1 MYKNLAD
8 KSFGLGICPY
18 YDLSWLSRDFLLDL
32 DRIRV
37 SMLGDGF
44 KGGTCKGAWFM
55 VPLFSDNWKWVSRRC
70 QNEIFYQ
77 TYRFIN
83 VKFQF

>member
-18 YDLSWLSRDFLLDL
+18 YDLSWLSRGFLLDL

-44 KGGTCKGAWFM
+44 KGGDLQGHVVYGSALLRQLEM
-55 VPLFSDNWKWVSRRC
+55 GIPQVL
-70 QNEIFYQ
+70 E
-77 TYRFIN
+77 
-83 VKFQF
+83 

>member
-18 YDLSWLSRDFLLDL
+18 YDLSWLSRGFLLDL

-37 SMLGDGF
+37 SI
-44 KGGTCKGAWFM
+44 M
-55 VPLFSDNWKWVSRRC
+55 VDL
-70 QNEIFYQ
+70 
-77 TYRFIN
+77 
-83 VKFQF
+83 

>member
-18 YDLSWLSRDFLLDL
+18 YDLSWLSRGFLLDL

-44 KGGTCKGAWFM
+44 NGGNLQGCVVYGSALLRQLEM
-55 VPLFSDNWKWVSRRC
+55 DIPQVP
-70 QNEIFYQ
+70 E
-77 TYRFIN
+77 
-83 VKFQF
+83 

>member
-44 KGGTCKGAWFM
+44 KGGTCKGA
-55 VPLFSDNWKWVSRRC
+55 
-70 QNEIFYQ
+70 
-77 TYRFIN
+77 
-83 VKFQF
+83 

>member
-18 YDLSWLSRDFLLDL
+18 YDLSWLSRGFLLDL

-37 SMLGDGF
+37 SIMVDLT
-44 KGGTCKGAWFM
+44 GGNLQGRVVYGSALLRQLEM
-55 VPLFSDNWKWVSRRC
+55 DILQVP
-70 QNEIFYQ
+70 E
-77 TYRFIN
+77 
-83 VKFQF
+83 